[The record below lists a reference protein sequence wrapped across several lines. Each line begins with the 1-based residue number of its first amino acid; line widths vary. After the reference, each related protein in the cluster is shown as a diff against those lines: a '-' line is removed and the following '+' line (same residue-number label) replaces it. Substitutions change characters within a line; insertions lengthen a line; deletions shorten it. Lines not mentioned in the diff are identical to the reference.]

1 MAYEEMDYEVIL
13 GRMIET
19 VEEINS
25 DLDTREGSV
34 IYNAL
39 APAALEISMLYSE
52 LDNVLNESFVDTAS
66 REYLLLK
73 CKELNIDES
82 IFEATYGVHK
92 GEFDVEVPI
101 GSRWNC
107 DIHNY
112 IVTDYIG
119 VVDDYF
125 TYRLKCETPGIEPNL
140 IVGDLTPI
148 DDTITDLSYAVLV
161 DCIIEGEDEATDE
174 FIRERYYNEI
184 KNTARDGNKAQYEYW
199 CETYPGIGNYIVSG
213 DKNGVTV
220 SITSSSNGVAS
231 DELVT
236 EFQNYLDPGS
246 TGMGDGVAP
255 IGAVVTVVTGTEKA
269 FNFSANVIL
278 ENGYTDTSIVTD
290 AVAEYLQSMVFKED
304 SIYLLKLASYI
315 LNKEGVAN
323 ISNLKINGSATDA
336 SISVGEIPIVGT
348 TNWTVGW

>member
-1 MAYEEMDYEVIL
+1 MAYEEMEYEVIL
-13 GRMIET
+13 NRMIEV
-19 VEEINS
+19 VEEINP

-73 CKELNIDES
+73 CKELNIDER

-92 GEFDVEVPI
+92 GEFNVEVPI

-112 IVTDYIG
+112 EVKEYIG
-119 VVDDYF
+119 IAEGYF
-125 TYRLKCETPGIEPNL
+125 TYKLQCETPGAEPNL

-148 DDTITDLSYAVLV
+148 DDTPTDLSYAMLI

-174 FIRERYYNEI
+174 FIRETYYNEI
-184 KNTARDGNKAQYEYW
+184 KNTPRDGNKAQYEYW
-199 CETYPGIGNYIVSG
+199 CETYPGIGNYSVEPVR
-213 DKNGVTV
+213 NGITV
-220 SITSSSNGVAS
+220 RITNSSNGVAS
-231 DELVT
+231 DELIE
-236 EFQNYLDPGS
+236 EFQNYLDPGP
-246 TGMGDGVAP
+246 TGMGDGVAH
-255 IGAVVTVVTGTEKA
+255 IGALVVVSTGTEQE

-290 AVAEYLQSMVFKED
+290 AVSEYLQSIVFKEKY
-304 SIYLLKLASYI
+304 IYILKLASHL
-315 LNKEGVAN
+315 LNTKGIAN
-323 ISNLKINGSATDA
+323 ISNLKINNSATDA
-336 SISVGEIPIVGT
+336 AIGIGCIPIVGT
-348 TNWTVGW
+348 ANWTEGL